1 MQSEGLKLVGIEPVT
16 GSALAWAI
24 FHGISSALG
33 GIYAGLL
40 NMSDYT
46 RFAKRPNDPL
56 ISQTIVSPV
65 VGVLTSMIG
74 IVCASSASQF
84 YPTETLLWIPYNLLT
99 AMQTD
104 LWRQLLDVSL
114 LQVAV
119 HFDFCVG
126 VKFLSYLSSSASP
139 VRLGIFNRGK
149 EGSNST
155 TKQLNTRRHP
165 GLL

>member
-56 ISQTIVSPV
+56 ISQAIVSPV
-65 VGVLTSMIG
+65 VGVLPSMIG

-119 HFDFCVG
+119 HVDFCVG
-126 VKFLSYLSSSASP
+126 V
-139 VRLGIFNRGK
+139 
-149 EGSNST
+149 
-155 TKQLNTRRHP
+155 Q
-165 GLL
+165 